1 MYVGEDESKK
11 IAERANVIQKIIVGT
26 DVPDLKSDEWVA
38 VIIGSQ
44 WYPAQF
50 ETYDKESE
58 LIKVNVLHRSSTNPK
73 WFIWPQLNLN
83 GFEHVE
89 WVAEDDILFCL
100 KSPKEGRRQVLLFE
114 EVDEV
119 EELFTGMK

>member
-1 MYVGEDESKK
+1 MFG
-11 IAERANVIQKIIVGT
+11 
-26 DVPDLKSDEWVA
+26 LDEWVA

-58 LIKVNVLHRSSTNPK
+58 QIKVNILHRSTTNPK
-73 WFIWPQLNLN
+73 WFIWLQLDLH
-83 GFEHVE
+83 GAEHVE
-89 WVAEDDILFCL
+89 WVAEDDILFRL
-100 KSPKEGRRQVLLFE
+100 KSPKEGKRQVLLFK

-119 EELFTGMK
+119 EELFTGVKYLAK